1 MVASTGVSR
10 PSKKQRQL
18 DRLFSA
24 LGDSTRRMIV
34 VTLAQRD
41 ATISE
46 LAAPF
51 AMTLPAISK
60 HVAVLEAARLV
71 STRKEGRSR
80 RCFLV
85 VDALSEADEWIT
97 TCRSFW
103 NGTLDSL
110 AEYFGSKPRPQ
121 RNKKNK

>member
-1 MVASTGVSR
+1 MSR
-10 PSKKQRQL
+10 KRQQHL
-18 DRLFSA
+18 DRVFSA
-24 LGDSTRRMIV
+24 LGDPTRRAIV
-34 VTLAQRD
+34 VTLARRD

-60 HVAVLEAARLV
+60 HVAVLETARLV

-85 VDALSEADEWIT
+85 VDALADVDEWIA
-97 TCRSFW
+97 TCRTFW
-103 NGTLDSL
+103 NNTLDSL
-110 AEYFGSKPRPQ
+110 AEYFESDTPPE
-121 RNKKNK
+121 RNKKYK

>member
-1 MVASTGVSR
+1 M
-10 PSKKQRQL
+10 
-18 DRLFSA
+18 
-24 LGDSTRRMIV
+24 
-34 VTLAQRD
+34 TLARGD

-51 AMTLPAISK
+51 AMTLPAVSK

-85 VDALSEADEWIT
+85 LDALSEADEWIT
-97 TCRSFW
+97 MCRSFW
-103 NGTLDSL
+103 NDTLDSL
-110 AEYFGSKPRPQ
+110 AEYFESETRPD
-121 RNKKNK
+121 RNKKYR